1 MKRLIKQ
8 NIKSSSNLTNSQVVF
23 TPEDLVSL
31 LSQIEELKKLKVS
44 VLNDYDGLK
53 FAIGNYVFSFLTI
66 TS

>member
-8 NIKSSSNLTNSQVVF
+8 NFKSSSNLTYSQVMF

-53 FAIGNYVFSFLTI
+53 FAIGNYVYRIAS
-66 TS
+66 

>member
-23 TPEDLVSL
+23 TPVDLVSF

-53 FAIGNYVFSFLTI
+53 FAIGNYVYRIPS
-66 TS
+66 